1 LTFIP
6 LSDSVVFIQAESRG
20 RYPYANSLLIQGE
33 VSALIDTGFE
43 PKIAEETAK
52 NYRVDLVINSHCHED
67 HIACNPYFEESRVC
81 AHRLAAPAIRNVDLL
96 WEIYGLK
103 GTPAEP
109 WMNAIA
115 EILRLQDSRVDVEF
129 ADGHIF
135 DLGDT
140 ELQVLHTPGHSSGH
154 CCFLLPEERIVFLS
168 DIDLTSF
175 GPWYGALD
183 SNVDDF
189 IDSIEKLK
197 RMSFEIAVTSHKG
210 EVFRGEDTIRNR
222 LDQYLN
228 VIYQREE
235 KLLNFLREERTL
247 EEIVNQAIIHRKFP
261 DPEEGYKHMERISMQ
276 KHLERLIA
284 KGMVQETKKGF
295 KATTK

>member
-1 LTFIP
+1 MTFIP
-6 LSDSVVFIQAESRG
+6 LSDSVVFIQAESKG

-52 NYRVDLVINSHCHED
+52 KYRVDLVINSHCHED
-67 HIACNPYFEESRVC
+67 HIACNPYFEKSRVC

-103 GTPAEP
+103 GTPAEA

-129 ADGHIF
+129 EDGHIF

-140 ELQVLHTPGHSSGH
+140 KLQVLHTPGHSRGH
-154 CCFLLPEERIVFLS
+154 CCFLLPEEKIVFLS

-235 KLLNFLREERTL
+235 KLLNFLREEHTL
-247 EEIVNQAIIHRKFP
+247 EEIVNQAIIYRKFP

>member
-1 LTFIP
+1 MTFIP

-52 NYRVDLVINSHCHED
+52 KYRVDLVINSHCHED

-81 AHRLAAPAIRNVDLL
+81 AHSLAAPAIRNVDLL

-115 EILRLQDSRVDVEF
+115 EILRLQESRVDVEF
-129 ADGHIF
+129 EDGHIF

-140 ELQVLHTPGHSSGH
+140 KLQVLHTPGHSRGH

-210 EVFRGEDTIRNR
+210 EVLRGEDTIRNR

-235 KLLNFLREERTL
+235 KLLNFLREEHTL
-247 EEIVNQAIIHRKFP
+247 EEIVNQAIIYRKFP
-261 DPEEGYKHMERISMQ
+261 DPVEGYKHMERISMQ

>member
-1 LTFIP
+1 MTFIS
-6 LSDSVVFIQAESRG
+6 LSDSVVFIQAESKG

-52 NYRVDLVINSHCHED
+52 KYRVDLVINSHCHED
-67 HIACNPYFEESRVC
+67 HIACNPYFEKSRVC

-129 ADGHIF
+129 EDGYIF

-140 ELQVLHTPGHSSGH
+140 KLQVLHTPGHSRGH
-154 CCFLLPEERIVFLS
+154 CCFLLHEERIVFLS

-235 KLLNFLREERTL
+235 KLLNFLREEHTL
-247 EEIVNQAIIHRKFP
+247 EEIVNQAIIYRKFP
-261 DPEEGYKHMERISMQ
+261 DPVEGYKHMERISMQ